1 MRIAMMT
8 DAYKPHISGITNYIE
23 LNKRLL
29 EDAGH
34 EVFIFTFGNR
44 GFADT
49 ESNVIR
55 SPGLPLL
62 KTGYYASPAYSR
74 EAVSLLKSM
83 DVAHIHH
90 PFLSGQLSLRTCK
103 PAGIPTLFTNHTRY
117 DIYARFY
124 TPFLPA
130 PLMDGFM
137 KAYMPHFTRQVNRV
151 ICPSKGIA
159 GVLKNFGVK
168 ARMTIAPN
176 GVDVARFLA
185 PPNQPDPTRFG
196 LPPGAIPVVYSG
208 RLSPEKNLPVLL
220 QAFLLAAGQVPDLHL
235 LLIGA
240 GPLEGKLRQ
249 QAAASNFA
257 ERIHFTGHLPYQ
269 QLPGILALGNIYATA
284 SISEV
289 HPLSV
294 IEAMAAGLPVVGIQ
308 SVGVGDIVIHGQ
320 NGLLAEHN
328 TARDLAEHLT
338 HLGQNAAL
346 RKRLGAQARQDA
358 MQYDIRTTSRTM
370 LGIYEELIA
379 EKNGRAA

>member
-1 MRIAMMT
+1 MRIAMLS

-29 EDAGH
+29 EEAGH
-34 EVFIFTFGNR
+34 EVFIFTFGNQ

-49 ESNVIR
+49 ESNVVR
-55 SPGLPLL
+55 SPGIPLL
-62 KTGYYASPAYSR
+62 KTGYYASSTYSR
-74 EAVSLLKSM
+74 NAQTLLKSM

-90 PFLSGQLSLRTCK
+90 PFLSGQLALHICK

-124 TPFLPA
+124 TPFLPS
-130 PLMDGFM
+130 PIMNTFM
-137 KAYMPHFTRQVNRV
+137 KTYMPRFCDQVNRV

-159 GVLKNFGVK
+159 EVLKNFGVK

-176 GVDVARFLA
+176 GVDVARFLN

-196 LPPGAIPVVYSG
+196 LPPGAVAVLYSG

-220 QAFLLAAGQVPDLHL
+220 QAFLLAAKEVNNLHL

-240 GPLEGKLRQ
+240 GPLEAKLRQ
-249 QAAASNFA
+249 QAAASEA
-257 ERIHFTGHLPYQ
+257 SDRIHFTGHLPYQ
-269 QLPGILALGNIYATA
+269 QLPDVLAVGNIYASA

-294 IEAMAAGLPVVGIQ
+294 IEAMAAGMPVIGIN
-308 SVGVGDIVIHGQ
+308 SVGVGDIVLHGQ
-320 NGLLAEHN
+320 NGLLAEYN
-328 TARDLAEHLT
+328 TAKDVAEHLV
-338 HLGQNAAL
+338 HLGQNTSL
-346 RKRLGAQARQDA
+346 RQRLGDQARQDA
-358 MQYDIRTTSRTM
+358 MQYDIRLTSKNM
-370 LGIYEELIA
+370 LRIYEELVA
-379 EKNGRAA
+379 ENGRQTA